1 MRRSHIRAVIVSIFC
16 LPADLYLR
24 GTLLVWRTEGR
35 CGCVAFGKSFAAVL
49 EPQIELRCQLS
60 QRHSSCASSSQ
71 DADSVD
77 AYRTMDRKF
86 ILRYVLKPHWRRLG
100 AGLATVCIIGLADVL
115 EPWPI
120 KVVLDYV
127 IGSKRMPEW
136 LSAAVEKNL
145 GGDRMAILHFAAA
158 LVIAIAAAGAA
169 ASYVEKTLTTKV
181 GQSVMYDIRRDLYH
195 HIQRLSLSYH
205 ERHKSG
211 DLVSRVTSDVDA
223 VQEFVSSALLDVVVN
238 FLTLAG
244 MLLIMF
250 CLNWRFTLIGMIV
263 APLLFLEVYT
273 LTRRIK
279 HGTRAIRKKDGEI
292 LSVIQESLSAIRLV
306 KAFAREDYEENR
318 LKQETLQSMDM
329 TLRNRKLKARLS
341 PVVDMIVA
349 GGTCVVLW
357 YGAAL
362 VVAGHLTSG
371 DLVVFLFYL
380 GKMYKPMRDLSKM
393 ADTASKSIV
402 GIERINEIIR
412 TRDEVTDL
420 SRAKRAPRFRGR
432 IEFEKVS
439 FSYRK
444 GEPVL
449 RNLSF
454 TIEPG
459 QFVALVGPTGGG
471 KSTIIGLIPRFYDPT
486 GGAVRIDGLDIR
498 SFTMKSLRE
507 RMSFV
512 LQETLLFNA
521 PVWQNIAY
529 GKPEASRKELA

>member
-1 MRRSHIRAVIVSIFC
+1 
-16 LPADLYLR
+16 
-24 GTLLVWRTEGR
+24 
-35 CGCVAFGKSFAAVL
+35 
-49 EPQIELRCQLS
+49 
-60 QRHSSCASSSQ
+60 
-71 DADSVD
+71 
-77 AYRTMDRKF
+77 MDRKF
-86 ILRYVLKPHWRRLG
+86 IFRYVLRPHWRRLS
-100 AGLATVCIIGLADVL
+100 AALATVCIIGLADVL

-120 KVVLDYV
+120 KIVLDYV

-136 LSAAVEKNL
+136 LSAVVDKSL
-145 GGDRMAILHFAAA
+145 GGDKMAVLHFSAAM
-158 LVIAIAAAGAA
+158 VIAVAAAGGL
-169 ASYVEKTLTTKV
+169 ASYLEKTLTNRV
-181 GQSVMYDIRRDLYH
+181 GQSVMYDLRRDLYH

-211 DLVSRVTSDVDA
+211 DLVSRVTNDVEA
-223 VQEFVSSALLDVVVN
+223 VQEFVSSALLDVVVD
-238 FLTLAG
+238 FLTLGG

-279 HGTRAIRKKDGEI
+279 HGTRAIRKKEGEI

-318 LKQETLQSMDM
+318 LKQETLESIDM
-329 TLRNRKLKARLS
+329 TLRNRRIKARLS

-362 VVAGHLTSG
+362 VVGGQLTSG

-393 ADTASKSIV
+393 TDTISKSIV
-402 GIERINEIIR
+402 GIERINEIIK
-412 TRDEVTDL
+412 TRDSVHDM
-420 SRAKRAPRFRGR
+420 SRARPAPRFRGR
-432 IEFEKVS
+432 IEFDRVS
-439 FSYRK
+439 FAYRE

-454 TIEPG
+454 QIEPG

-486 GGAVRIDGLDIR
+486 AGAVRIDGVDIR

-529 GKPEASRKELA
+529 GKPEASRKDIIRAARLANADEFIEKLPQGYGTVVG